1 MAVSAQSAHLQLCQ
15 KLLQNKVVKHT
26 VDVLRHTDTFA
37 ILCQCIAMIL
47 KQASFIC
54 CQRTKYQRI
63 TLVFLAAS
71 YLP

>member
-15 KLLQNKVVKHT
+15 QLVQNKVVKHT
-26 VDVLRHTDTFA
+26 VDVLRHVD
-37 ILCQCIAMIL
+37 IIDIVSMIL

-54 CQRTKYQRI
+54 CPGTKYQRI